1 MHLPF
6 TSYARLLAAYL
17 KPQRWRVAL
26 MAVLLVAG
34 TGLQFLNPWI
44 LRTFID
50 TALTGGASAALLA
63 AAIVFILVALLQQ
76 GVTVAAT
83 SLTTNVAWTATN
95 RLRTDLVAH
104 CLALDMGFH
113 KSRTPGELIERI
125 DGDVDLLS
133 TFFSEFTIKIL
144 TNLLLLLGALA
155 LYFLIDWRVGLT
167 MMAFTVLAGAVLAYL
182 RRRAVPHW
190 RELRQQTANFYG
202 FLGEHL
208 AGTADLRANGATG
221 YVLRRFWA
229 LQRAWLPSFRAANLL
244 SATMNMT
251 RLLLF
256 VWGSVLVL
264 GLGAYLWV
272 HGIVTVGTVYVMFT
286 YTDLL
291 ALPLQE
297 LQDQLQ
303 NLQQAEACIAR
314 VEDLLSIKPALLVAP
329 ASRRAERVA
338 PASRR
343 ADARGLAARATSA
356 PTPTGAG
363 HVARASLPAG
373 VGPLSVEFRDVS
385 FGYVAEEAV
394 LQGVSFRLEPG
405 RVLGVLGRTGSG
417 KTTLARLLFRL
428 YDPQAGAISLGGLP
442 ITQLPL
448 RDLRRQIG
456 MVTQE
461 VQLFHA
467 TVRDNLTFFNHALS
481 DSQIVA
487 ALEQVGLLPWYQ
499 KLPDGLETLL
509 GAEGAGLSAGEAQLL
524 AFARVFLTNPGL
536 VILDEASSRLDPAT
550 ERLLERAVDQLFAG
564 RTAIVIAH
572 RLATVQRADEMLI
585 LDNGRVLEYGPRA
598 ALASD
603 PNSRLAHLL
612 RVGLEEVLA

>member
-1 MHLPF
+1 MRIPLK
-6 TSYARLLAAYL
+6 SYTRLLAAYL
-17 KPQRWRVAL
+17 KPQRWCVAL
-26 MAVLLVAG
+26 MAALLVAG
-34 TGLQFLNPWI
+34 TGLQFLSPQI
-44 LRTFID
+44 LRYFID
-50 TALTGGASAALLA
+50 TALSGGASTALLV
-63 AAIVFILVALLQQ
+63 AAILFILVALLQQ

-95 RLRTDLVAH
+95 HLRTDLVAH
-104 CLALDMGFH
+104 CLALDMPFH

-133 TFFSEFTIKIL
+133 TFFSEFTIKLL
-144 TNLLLLLGALA
+144 TNLLLLVGALA
-155 LYFLIDWRVGLT
+155 LYFVIDWRVGLT
-167 MMAFTVLAGAVLAYL
+167 MTAFVIVAGVVLAML
-182 RRRAVPHW
+182 RRRALPYW
-190 RELRQQTANFYG
+190 RELRQQAANFYG

-208 AGTADLRANGATG
+208 AGTAELRANGATT

-229 LQRAWLPSFRAANLL
+229 LQRAWLPPFRSANLL
-244 SATMNMT
+244 SAAMNMT

-264 GLGAYLWV
+264 GLGAYLWTR
-272 HGIVTVGTVYVMFT
+272 GIVTVGTVYLMFS

-291 ALPLQE
+291 SLPLQE

-303 NLQQAEACIAR
+303 SLQQAEACIAR
-314 VEDLLSIKPALLVAP
+314 VEDLLSIKPLLVPP
-329 ASRRAERVA
+329 ASPPGRPLQPGE
-338 PASRR
+338 
-343 ADARGLAARATSA
+343 
-356 PTPTGAG
+356 TP
-363 HVARASLPAG
+363 VVQG
-373 VGPLSVEFRDVS
+373 VGPLSVEFREVS
-385 FGYVAEEAV
+385 FGYAAEEAV
-394 LQGVSFRLEPG
+394 LQDVSFRLEPG

-428 YDPQAGAISLGGLP
+428 YDPQAGAISLGGVP
-442 ITQLPL
+442 ITRPAL

-467 TVRDNLTFFNHALS
+467 TVRDNLTFFHHALS
-481 DSQIVA
+481 DSQILA
-487 ALEQVGLLPWYQ
+487 ALEQVGLLPWYH

-550 ERLLERAVDQLFAG
+550 ERLLERAVEQLFAG

-572 RLATVQRADEMLI
+572 RLATIQRANDILI
-585 LDNGRVLEYGPRA
+585 LDDGRVLEYGPRA

>member
-26 MAVLLVAG
+26 MAVLLAAG
-34 TGLQFLNPWI
+34 TGLQFLNPQI
-44 LRTFID
+44 LGYFID
-50 TALTGGASAALLA
+50 TALMGGVSIALLA
-63 AAIVFILVALLQQ
+63 AAILFILVALLQQ

-95 RLRTDLVAH
+95 HLRTDLVAH

-133 TFFSEFTIKIL
+133 TFLSEFTIKML

-155 LYFLIDWRVGLT
+155 LYFVIDWRVGLT
-167 MMAFTVLAGAVLAYL
+167 MTAFTVLAGAVLAYL

-202 FLGEHL
+202 FLGEQL

-229 LQRAWLPSFRAANLL
+229 LQRAWLPPFRAANLL
-244 SATMNMT
+244 SAAMNMT

-256 VWGSVLVL
+256 VWGSALVL
-264 GLGAYLWV
+264 GLGAYLWTRGV
-272 HGIVTVGTVYVMFT
+272 VSVGTVYVLFS

-329 ASRRAERVA
+329 ATVPGDGPPGSAGLPARLPPVA
-338 PASRR
+338 PATVLGS
-343 ADARGLAARATSA
+343 
-356 PTPTGAG
+356 
-363 HVARASLPAG
+363 PAE
-373 VGPLSVEFRDVS
+373 LSVEFRDVS

-487 ALEQVGLLPWYQ
+487 ALEQVSLLPWYQ
-499 KLPDGLETLL
+499 QLPDGLETLL

-550 ERLLERAVDQLFAG
+550 ERLLERAVDRLFAG

-572 RLATVQRADEMLI
+572 RLATVQRADEVLI